1 MLKRPLQCS
10 CQTQL
15 NVQIRIFKR
24 DHCSVHIKRNF
35 RPWNEF
41 NLYTHTLISFYT
53 CVPKITKNH
62 VMYGSWD
69 TEWDRIFFHF
79 GSFFALLPLNNME
92 NQNFENK
99 KKKCLEMSSF
109 YIWVPKITIIWCVL
123 PEIWNVTDKIIGQFG
138 PLIINYSFIIKMATK
153 MKHGMWWLLDYLVNF
168 YFIYF
173 FSSAMTYTSVL

>member
-1 MLKRPLQCS
+1 MFKFEYLKETIAVFISNAISDHEMSSTYIP
-10 CQTQL
+10 
-15 NVQIRIFKR
+15 IR
-24 DHCSVHIKRNF
+24 
-35 RPWNEF
+35 
-41 NLYTHTLISFYT
+41 LYHFTHVYQKS
-53 CVPKITKNH
+53 PKIIWCT
-62 VMYGSWD
+62 VPEIRSE
-69 TEWDRIFFHF
+69 TEYFFILGHF
-79 GSFFALLPLNNME
+79 LPFYLLTTWKIKILKI
-92 NQNFENK
+92 K